1 MLENRYIRSC
11 IFITAGSLL
20 SISFYAFIAAK
31 RDIVPFNLQRVA
43 RVTGKSI
50 SGETLPNP
58 NRTNELYNVGGT
70 DLGIAW
76 KMGNGKVG
84 LFFGDTYGADFKVVN
99 EGGPGNAGD
108 WRSNV
113 LGLSSDKNLEDGL
126 AFDSM
131 VSNQIVPSPHI
142 IDGTGSHTT
151 IPTAAIHAAG
161 ADYVHYMDV
170 RKWGGI
176 GSWTT
181 NYSGLYK
188 STDNGQNWAKCS
200 EVRFGALS
208 NFAQVTYAKKDG
220 FVYMIGTVPGRWG
233 SAHLARFK
241 EADILKQ
248 DAYEYW
254 NNTKGWVKNEEKSA
268 DAIIDAPLGELS
280 LAYNKKFKRW
290 IITYLNEKKAEIV
303 LRDAENITGPWS
315 SEKTLAKATD
325 YPGLYGAFMH
335 PASENSDELY
345 FLMSMWKPYN
355 VFLMK
360 ARLKF
365 AD

>member
-1 MLENRYIRSC
+1 MLKNRKIRNG
-11 IFITAGSLL
+11 IFIAAGSLL

-31 RDIVPFNLQRVA
+31 RDIVPFNLERMA

-50 SGETLPNP
+50 SGESLPNP
-58 NRTNELYNVGGT
+58 NRTDELYNIGGT

-84 LFFGDTYGADFKVVN
+84 YFFGDTYGADFKVVN
-99 EGGPGNAGD
+99 EGGPGVAGD

-113 LGLSSDKNLEDGL
+113 LALSSDKNLADGL
-126 AFDSM
+126 TFDHM
-131 VSNQIVPSPHI
+131 VAHQIVPSPHI

-151 IPTAAIHAAG
+151 IPTAAIHAG
-161 ADYVHYMDV
+161 RADYVHYMDV

-181 NYSGLYK
+181 NYSSLYK
-188 STDNGQNWAKCS
+188 STDNGQNWAKCD

-208 NFAQVTYAKKDG
+208 NFAQVAYAKKDG
-220 FVYMIGTVPGRWG
+220 FVYMMGTVPGRWG

-241 EADILKQ
+241 ETDILKQ
-248 DAYEYW
+248 QEYEYW
-254 NNTKGWVKNEEKSA
+254 NNTKGWVKNDEKSA
-268 DAIIDAPLGELS
+268 DVVIDAPLGELS

-290 IITYLNEKKAEIV
+290 IITYLNEKKAEII
-303 LRDAENITGPWS
+303 LRDAENIAGPWS
-315 SEKTLAKATD
+315 SEKTLVKATD
-325 YPGLYGAFMH
+325 YAGLYGAFMD
-335 PASENSDELY
+335 PSSETTDELY

>member
-1 MLENRYIRSC
+1 MLKNRYIRNR
-11 IFITAGSLL
+11 IFIAAGSLL
-20 SISFYAFIAAK
+20 LISFYAFIAVR
-31 RDIVPFNLQRVA
+31 RDIVTANLERVA

-50 SGETLPNP
+50 SGEVFPNP
-58 NRTNELYNVGGT
+58 NKTDERYNIGGT

-76 KMGNGKVG
+76 KMGNGKIG
-84 LFFGDTYGADFKVVN
+84 YFFGDTYGADFKVVN
-99 EGGPGNAGD
+99 EGGPGVAGD

-113 LGLSSDKNLEDGL
+113 LGVSTDKNLKDGL
-126 AFDSM
+126 TFDDM
-131 VSNQIVPSPHI
+131 VAHQIVPSPHI
-142 IDGTGSHTT
+142 TDGTGSHTT

-161 ADYVHYMDV
+161 TDYVHYMDV
-170 RKWGGI
+170 RKWGGP

-181 NYSGLYK
+181 NYSGMYK
-188 STDNGQNWAKCS
+188 SVDNGQNWVKCS

-241 EADILKQ
+241 EKDILKL

-254 NNTKGWVKNEEKSA
+254 NNTKGWVKNDEKSA
-268 DAIIDAPLGELS
+268 DAVIEAPLGELS

-315 SEKTLAKATD
+315 SEKTLVKATD

-335 PASENSDELY
+335 PANENSDEFY